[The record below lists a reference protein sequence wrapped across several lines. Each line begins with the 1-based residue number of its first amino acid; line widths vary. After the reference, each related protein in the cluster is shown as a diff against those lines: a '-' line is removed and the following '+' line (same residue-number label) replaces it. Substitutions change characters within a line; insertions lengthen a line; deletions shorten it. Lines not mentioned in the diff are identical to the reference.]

1 MLTVNMVLTDS
12 PGATPGGTVK
22 RLAYSLFN
30 VNNTSKSL
38 IKKLSYYALNKLRRW
53 HKWKNLRIRLNLQKK

>member
-12 PGATPGGTVK
+12 PGATPGGTAK

-30 VNNTSKSL
+30 VNNTTL
-38 IKKLSYYALNKLRRW
+38 QVFNKKNKLLCF
-53 HKWKNLRIRLNLQKK
+53 K

>member
-1 MLTVNMVLTDS
+1 MYIYGERLIGTLMLTVNMVLTDS
-12 PGATPGGTVK
+12 PGATPGGTAK

-38 IKKLSYYALNKLRRW
+38 IKKIKLLCF
-53 HKWKNLRIRLNLQKK
+53 K